1 MSIQLKKMGV
11 KADKQKICKADG
23 IIHLAGHENLE
34 VLVLE
39 PAGAYGHNDHANITF
54 DNSKGTFALM
64 ATIKKNCSRYNTSMH
79 LSKSSANSDFTLYSQ
94 AVGK

>member
-1 MSIQLKKMGV
+1 MGV

-54 DNSKGTFALM
+54 DNSKVCICRRVQQTQ
-64 ATIKKNCSRYNTSMH
+64 
-79 LSKSSANSDFTLYSQ
+79 TLLCT
-94 AVGK
+94 AKR